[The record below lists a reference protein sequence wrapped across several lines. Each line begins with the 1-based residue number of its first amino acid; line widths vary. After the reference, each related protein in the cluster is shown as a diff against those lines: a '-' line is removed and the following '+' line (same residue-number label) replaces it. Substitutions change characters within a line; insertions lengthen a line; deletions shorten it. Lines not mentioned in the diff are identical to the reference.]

1 MLFVETNF
9 ERSLFFCVEREQI
22 VILIR
27 ATVEHAA
34 AAMHGGIERGGV
46 DSTVFRLHV
55 KDGAIECDVGVMTE
69 KHSLAHP
76 NLTVADTY
84 CRLFSEAALTERG
97 LLSIITLRP

>member
-1 MLFVETNF
+1 MLFVEPRF
-9 ERSLFFCVEREQI
+9 ERLLFFFIERQQI

-27 ATVEHAA
+27 APVQHASP
-34 AAMHGGIERGGV
+34 AMHGGIESGGV
-46 DSTVFRLHV
+46 RAAIFGLNVEDR
-55 KDGAIECDVGVMTE
+55 AIECDIGVMTE

-76 NLTVADTY
+76 NLTVADTS